1 MTHVHYWP
9 KQFFSGNS
17 FEVRFVSEYS
27 ILLLANHAHKK
38 HSSRELSEAR
48 GSFPSFKTQTYTI
61 VFKLQTENQFQNR
74 MTMRLLLLSILA
86 VPGSFAYV
94 ASSSSPGAFTKPTFL
109 SPPIE
114 QTKTSRGANYDLG
127 LGKNPPV
134 SGKNKSFQRTDTYE
148 AAQYWMV
155 PEGVNNY
162 PSPLLKPDEPKKK
175 KPPPIVLQRLSQDAV
190 DISGDRDSATAFLR
204 VNRVDLEV
212 NTLWVEM
219 LIHDQQNMLGLVA
232 V

>member
-1 MTHVHYWP
+1 
-9 KQFFSGNS
+9 
-17 FEVRFVSEYS
+17 
-27 ILLLANHAHKK
+27 
-38 HSSRELSEAR
+38 
-48 GSFPSFKTQTYTI
+48 
-61 VFKLQTENQFQNR
+61 
-74 MTMRLLLLSILA
+74 
-86 VPGSFAYV
+86 
-94 ASSSSPGAFTKPTFL
+94 
-109 SPPIE
+109 
-114 QTKTSRGANYDLG
+114 
-127 LGKNPPV
+127 
-134 SGKNKSFQRTDTYE
+134 
-148 AAQYWMV
+148 MV